1 MKKIEDKNKTS
12 GALIQRCHLFA
23 KLEKNL
29 AKEMATFFKA
39 EKWEKST
46 YIDQDTLRDKF
57 HILIQGRIEM
67 MRINPDT
74 GRSVT
79 LDLLQPGDGLDIITL
94 LDGQPHEMFFSPVEE
109 LRLISV
115 PIKKMRE
122 WIWKY
127 PELNK
132 QFMPYI
138 AKKLRAQED
147 KTTDF
152 ALHDTVTRLSRIL
165 LKNLDQKFTFKGR
178 RQDEYKHHLITG
190 LSDEMLARM
199 VGSVRQVINQHLQ
212 HWKQD
217 GIINKTRN
225 KIRINDLQA
234 LYDGAGYTMSHYA

>member
-1 MKKIEDKNKTS
+1 MKKIEDKTRTS
-12 GALIQRCHLFA
+12 GALIQKCHLFA
-23 KLEKNL
+23 TLEKNL
-29 AKEMATFFKA
+29 VKEMATYFKA
-39 EKWEKST
+39 ERWEKST
-46 YIDQDTLRDKF
+46 YIDHKTLNDKF

-79 LDLLQPGDGLDIITL
+79 LDLLQPGDGFDIVTL
-94 LDGQPHEMFFSPVEE
+94 LDGQPHEMFLSPVEE

-152 ALHDTVTRLSRIL
+152 ALHDTVTRLSRVL
-165 LKNLDQKFTFKGR
+165 LKNLDLHFSYKGKS
-178 RQDEYKHHLITG
+178 QDAHKQHLISG

-199 VGSVRQVINQHLQ
+199 VGSVRQVVNQHLQ

-217 GIINKTRN
+217 GVINKTRN
-225 KIRINDLQA
+225 RIRINDLQVLFDDA
-234 LYDGAGYTMSHYA
+234 CYTASHY